1 MMAIGNT
8 EEKDKD
14 DAVRNGAAVWYN
26 DRLYIED
33 PTTVTMSY
41 AIQVKK
47 WRRDVSSRYG
57 CSL

>member
-1 MMAIGNT
+1 MMSIGNT

-47 WRRDVSSRYG
+47 MAERR
-57 CSL
+57 